1 MSHYFTCAIIEGD
14 CKHSFNEHA
23 KQSKHKQTMEIRLKM
38 VLVQLPFYSFNVV
51 FGVSLVLPFLLCR
64 LAWQGF
70 EQMHGVRLVNV
81 NSSSICMYI
90 YIYTHKSCLLGQQQM
105 NNSLTLMD
113 IEELVFVLQSLHKPF
128 WEKHGG
134 LSLFTWK

>member
-1 MSHYFTCAIIEGD
+1 MARFRADARSETSEC
-14 CKHSFNEHA
+14 
-23 KQSKHKQTMEIRLKM
+23 
-38 VLVQLPFYSFNVV
+38 
-51 FGVSLVLPFLLCR
+51 
-64 LAWQGF
+64 
-70 EQMHGVRLVNV
+70 EQFQH
-81 NSSSICMYI
+81 MYV